1 MLRRDFIVTEV
12 TSKAHPT
19 SLSNVA
25 DSAPPPPP
33 PPSPVGD
40 GGQRSSGDGRR
51 SKSSRDN
58 ASSDNSSSSSNS
70 SGSSDQPRRS
80 RLIIWVMI
88 GAIIAIVVATTV
100 LPGDNGEEISYPDFL
115 ERVTQ
120 GEIVKGTYNNNSG
133 SIKATA
139 VDGTEYKSN
148 GPLPLPDTD
157 TALIND
163 SVAEFRYE
171 TPTTNFF
178 LSLLP
183 LLLPIGLLILFFWW
197 MQRRAQG
204 QVGSIMSIGRSRA
217 KTYSTERPG
226 TTFEDVAGYE
236 GVKQEITEI
245 VDFLKTPERFAEI
258 GARVPKGVLLV
269 GPPGTGKTLIAK
281 AVAGE
286 AGVPFLSVTGSDF
299 MEMFVGVGASRVRD
313 LFESARKMGKAIIF
327 IDEVDSIGRKRGAGL
342 GGGHDEREQTLN
354 QMLSEMDG
362 FEGSEGIVMMAATNR
377 PDILDPA
384 LLRPGRFDRQVVVP
398 LPELQDRHDILQ
410 VHIKGKRTAD
420 DLDIMVVA
428 RGTPGMSGA
437 DLANLINEAALY
449 AVRDGNDEIAA
460 RHVEMARDRVLMG
473 QKRES
478 LALSNTEKEA
488 IAYHEAGHAVCA
500 SVLPTADPLHK
511 VTIIP
516 SGMALGVTMQLP
528 EEDRHIYRSDYILD
542 RLVVM
547 FGGRI
552 AEELVFGI
560 VSTGAADDLMRATS
574 LARSMVREWGMSN
587 EIGPMA
593 WGSQNQVFLGEDLV
607 QTRDYSDDTARVID
621 KETERILREQQDRCR
636 ETLNDYRHGLDLV
649 ARALLEYETISGAE
663 VDRLIEVS
671 RNGSQASGLD
681 GDAAAIVSTSTTSTS
696 SSS

>member
-1 MLRRDFIVTEV
+1 M
-12 TSKAHPT
+12 
-19 SLSNVA
+19 A
-25 DSAPPPPP
+25 DSTPPPPP
-33 PPSPVGD
+33 PPGAPQD
-40 GGQRSSGDGRR
+40 RKRR
-51 SKSSRDN
+51 
-58 ASSDNSSSSSNS
+58 
-70 SGSSDQPRRS
+70 QPPPLRPKPEAQRRS
-80 RLIIWVMI
+80 RLVVWLMI
-88 GAIIAIVVATTV
+88 GAVIAVFAATTM
-100 LPGDNGEEISYPDFL
+100 LPDDPGTEIAYPDFL
-115 ERVTQ
+115 DRVSG
-120 GEIVKGTYNNNSG
+120 GEIVRGEYNNNTG

-139 VDGTEYKSN
+139 ANGTEYSSN
-148 GPLPLPDTD
+148 GPLPLPDAD
-157 TALIND
+157 IALINQQ
-163 SVAEFRYE
+163 VPEFRWP
-171 TPTTNFF
+171 TPQTNFF
-178 LSLLP
+178 LSILP

-204 QVGSIMSIGRSRA
+204 QMGSIMSIGRSRA

-226 TTFEDVAGYE
+226 TTFDDVAGYD
-236 GVKQEITEI
+236 GVKEEITEV

-313 LFESARKMGKAIIF
+313 LFESARKLGKAIIF

-398 LPELQDRHDILQ
+398 LPELSDRFAILE
-410 VHIKGKRTAD
+410 VHIKGKRTAE
-420 DLDIMVVA
+420 DLDLNVVA

-449 AVRDGNDEIAA
+449 AVRDGADEIAA
-460 RHVEMARDRVLMG
+460 RHVEQARDRVLMG

-478 LALSNTEKEA
+478 MALSDNEKET

-500 SVLPTADPLHK
+500 AVLPTADPLHK

-528 EEDRHIYRSDYILD
+528 EEDRHIYRTDYILD

-560 VSTGAADDLMRATS
+560 GSTGAADDLMRATS
-574 LARSMVREWGMSN
+574 LARSMVREWGMSDKL
-587 EIGPMA
+587 GPMA
-593 WGSQNQVFLGEDLV
+593 WGSQNQVFLGEDLM
-607 QTRDYSDDTARVID
+607 QTRDYSHDTARVID
-621 KETERILREQQDRCR
+621 EEIERILSEQQDRCR
-636 ETLNDYRHGLDLV
+636 ATLTEYRHGLDFV
-649 ARALLEYETISGAE
+649 ARALLEHETISGEE
-663 VDRLIEVS
+663 VERLIAVS
-671 RNGSQASGLD
+671 RQGSQPADARGARADPGTGPASAEAPAGVPT
-681 GDAAAIVSTSTTSTS
+681 ATA
-696 SSS
+696 

>member
-1 MLRRDFIVTEV
+1 
-12 TSKAHPT
+12 
-19 SLSNVA
+19 
-25 DSAPPPPP
+25 
-33 PPSPVGD
+33 
-40 GGQRSSGDGRR
+40 
-51 SKSSRDN
+51 
-58 ASSDNSSSSSNS
+58 
-70 SGSSDQPRRS
+70 
-80 RLIIWVMI
+80 MI
-88 GAIIAIVVATTV
+88 GAVIAVFLATTM
-100 LPGDNGEEISYPDFL
+100 LPNESGNEISYPDFL
-115 ERVTQ
+115 ERVTE
-120 GEIVKGTYNNNSG
+120 GGIVQGTYNNNSG

-139 VDGTEYKSN
+139 SDGTEYTSN
-148 GPLPLPDTD
+148 GPLPLPDAD
-157 TALIND
+157 TALINEH
-163 SVAEFRYE
+163 VPEFRYE
-171 TPTTNFF
+171 TPQTNFF
-178 LSLLP
+178 LSILP

-204 QVGSIMSIGRSRA
+204 QMGSIMSIGRSKA
-217 KTYSTERPG
+217 KTYTTERPG
-226 TTFEDVAGYE
+226 TTFDDVAGYE

-313 LFESARKMGKAIIF
+313 LFQSARKMGKAIIF

-362 FEGSEGIVMMAATNR
+362 FEGTEGIVMMAATNR

-398 LPELQDRHDILQ
+398 LPELSDRFAILE
-410 VHIKGKRTAD
+410 VHVKGKRTAE
-420 DLDIMVVA
+420 DLDLNVVA

-449 AVRDGNDEIAA
+449 AVREGAEAIGA
-460 RHVEMARDRVLMG
+460 RHVELARDRVIMG

-478 LALSNTEKEA
+478 LALSDEEKEA

-500 SVLPTADPLHK
+500 AVLPTADPLHK

-560 VSTGAADDLMRATS
+560 SSTGAADDLMRATA
-574 LARSMVREWGMSN
+574 LARSMVREWGMST

-593 WGSQNQVFLGEDLV
+593 WGSQNQVFLGEDLM
-607 QTRDYSDDTARVID
+607 QTRDYSDETARVID
-621 KETERILREQQDRCR
+621 EEIERILREQQERCR
-636 ETLNDYRHGLDLV
+636 TTLTEYRRGLDLV
-649 ARALLEYETISGAE
+649 ARALLEHETIGGEE
-663 VDRLIEVS
+663 VDRLISVS
-671 RNGSQASGLD
+671 RGGSPAGDTTDSAPNRDTKSDTDPPPVTGNGSGAPAD
-681 GDAAAIVSTSTTSTS
+681 VPTPAA
-696 SSS
+696 

>member
-1 MLRRDFIVTEV
+1 
-12 TSKAHPT
+12 
-19 SLSNVA
+19 
-25 DSAPPPPP
+25 
-33 PPSPVGD
+33 
-40 GGQRSSGDGRR
+40 
-51 SKSSRDN
+51 
-58 ASSDNSSSSSNS
+58 
-70 SGSSDQPRRS
+70 
-80 RLIIWVMI
+80 MI
-88 GAIIAIVVATTV
+88 GAFIAIFAATTM
-100 LPGDNGEEISYPDFL
+100 LPDENRAEISYPDFL
-115 ERVTQ
+115 VRVEA
-120 GEIVKGTYNNNSG
+120 GEIVEGEYNNNDAA
-133 SIKATA
+133 IKATDA
-139 VDGTEYKSN
+139 DGVEYASN
-148 GPLPLPDTD
+148 GPLPLPDAD
-157 TALIND
+157 IALIND
-163 SVAEFRYE
+163 KVRDAEGNPTFRYP
-171 TPTTNFF
+171 TPKTNFF
-178 LSLLP
+178 LSILP

-204 QVGSIMSIGRSRA
+204 QMGSIMSIGRSRA

-226 TTFEDVAGYE
+226 TTFDDVAGYD
-236 GVKQEITEI
+236 GVKEEITEV

-258 GARVPKGVLLV
+258 GARVPKGMLLV

-313 LFESARKMGKAIIF
+313 LFDSARKMGKAIIF

-398 LPELQDRHDILQ
+398 LPELSDRIAILE
-410 VHIKGKRTAD
+410 VHVKGKRTAE
-420 DLDIMVVA
+420 DLDLNVVA

-437 DLANLINEAALY
+437 DLANLVNEAALY
-449 AVRDGNDEIAA
+449 AVREGEDEIAA
-460 RHVEMARDRVLMG
+460 RHVEQARDRVIMG

-478 LALSNTEKEA
+478 MALSDNEKET

-500 SVLPTADPLHK
+500 AVLPTADPLHK

-528 EEDRHIYRSDYILD
+528 EEDRHIYRTDYILD

-552 AEELVFGI
+552 AEELVFGMG
-560 VSTGAADDLMRATS
+560 STGAADDLMRATA
-574 LARSMVREWGMSN
+574 LARSMVREWGMSS

-593 WGSQNQVFLGEDLV
+593 WGSQNQVFLGEDLM
-607 QTRDYSDDTARVID
+607 QTRDYSHDTARVID
-621 KETERILREQQDRCR
+621 EEIERILREQQDRCR
-636 ETLNDYRHGLDLV
+636 ATLTEYRHGLDLV
-649 ARALLEYETISGAE
+649 ARALLEHETISGEE
-663 VDRLIEVS
+663 VERIIAVS
-671 RNGSQASGLD
+671 RPGSERGGRAERGDSPESPDTAQGAGGNGAATPASVPTG
-681 GDAAAIVSTSTTSTS
+681 AAGS
-696 SSS
+696 SDLSGYRTRAPVPRRRRRARPSGM